1 MKHSKHKCPASNNN
15 ISSPGLSYM
24 LCRGIHL
31 GQGYPTSG
39 GKVRQDMFEKHFL
52 LTDTVLI
59 YFLTVI
65 RQKKKIREVYCQ
77 IKFLD
82 HKTKWQKKETEH
94 SEPANS
100 TSPVCVRKVLTGW
113 TVKHS
118 AESPSQKCVRE
129 QQQEIE
135 H

>member
-24 LCRGIHL
+24 LCRGVHL

-65 RQKKKIREVYCQ
+65 RQKKNLEKYTAKSNSWTTKQSGRKRKQNILNLQTVLVLYVLE
-77 IKFLD
+77 KF
-82 HKTKWQKKETEH
+82 
-94 SEPANS
+94 
-100 TSPVCVRKVLTGW
+100 
-113 TVKHS
+113 
-118 AESPSQKCVRE
+118 
-129 QQQEIE
+129 
-135 H
+135 